1 MFIGFKRLLAAFILI
16 PGSAFGACVQSD
28 IAGTWRFHLNN
39 GEMTAN
45 NRLFHTSCIVVI
57 RNTGVMEP
65 KPCQTLDATM
75 DSSSVTITPPQT
87 PLRVRSNCEVTWASA
102 ADGAEIHVSIGS
114 YGQGAEKL
122 QLTLS
127 SDKGTLLGY
136 GLTNSGLGILAVHAI
151 KRAE

>member
-1 MFIGFKRLLAAFILI
+1 MFIGFKRLLAAFVLI

-28 IAGTWRFHLNN
+28 IAGTWRFHFNQ

-45 NRLFHTSCIVVI
+45 NRLFHTSCLIVI
-57 RNTGVMEP
+57 RSNGVMEP

-75 DSSSVTITPPQT
+75 DSSVVTITPPQI
-87 PLRVRSNCEVTWASA
+87 PLVVRPNCEVTWARS
-102 ADGAEIHVSIGS
+102 GAELHVSLGS
-114 YGQGAEKL
+114 VGQFADKL

-136 GLTNSGLGILAVHAI
+136 GLTASGLGILSIHAI
-151 KRAE
+151 KRAQ